1 MTPSPKPPVPPPTP
15 NDMNATTKAKDMFCR
30 AESELAGADHLHD
43 HLSADRVART
53 IITIFC
59 TIVVLVIA
67 FSLISKLAL
76 LKALF
81 H

>member
-15 NDMNATTKAKDMFCR
+15 NDMNAMFCR